1 MKAHGRL
8 WLWNQSRG
16 YRSQVLRCCSYRH
29 LCILPSNQ
37 PPTVPLPW
45 RWQSSDTQL
54 RARLGSFLSPGS
66 TSTRNSSQKGSSVV
80 SVKQKSRREL
90 YMEKLQEHLIKAK
103 AFTIKK

>member
-54 RARLGSFLSPGS
+54 RACLDSFLSPGS